1 MTNYQVLTGD
11 EARKTLRQQK
21 TKGRCGYFEMQYG
34 GAFSGYE
41 KLSRWF
47 VWCNRGPELRGI
59 RQNSEEACK
68 RFLL

>member
-21 TKGRCGYFEMQYG
+21 TKGRCGYFEMQYIG
-34 GAFSGYE
+34 GSK
-41 KLSRWF
+41 KLWF